1 MFKYISEILSQFT
14 KTQRVMALLMVLTA
28 ITIITI
34 GPSLINSIT
43 LDRKELEDKITKQE
57 VRINTLESIT
67 DTLNLK
73 IRQNQRSCTEELFN
87 REEEFIE
94 MLDEIRSEA
103 FKYKVTTKH
112 NEIKLTTKSNDGN
125 DEENVMMMSEPE
137 VIKKPEVKV
146 DISRILNKIDRMKKT
161 IKEIDS
167 MKKTIKEN

>member
-43 LDRKELEDKITKQE
+43 TDRKELEDKITKQE
-57 VRINTLESIT
+57 QRINTLDDII

-73 IRQNQRSCTEELFN
+73 VRHNQRLCTEEMFS
-87 REEEFIE
+87 REEEFIN

-103 FKYKVTTKH
+103 FKYKVSTKDKPK
-112 NEIKLTTKSNDGN
+112 IMTVSNDDVGSS
-125 DEENVMMMSEPE
+125 DGDVMMMEMP
-137 VIKKPEVKV
+137 KPVPTKTEVKV
-146 DISRILNKIDRMKKT
+146 DISPILNKIDNMKKM
-161 IKEIDS
+161 IKG
-167 MKKTIKEN
+167 N